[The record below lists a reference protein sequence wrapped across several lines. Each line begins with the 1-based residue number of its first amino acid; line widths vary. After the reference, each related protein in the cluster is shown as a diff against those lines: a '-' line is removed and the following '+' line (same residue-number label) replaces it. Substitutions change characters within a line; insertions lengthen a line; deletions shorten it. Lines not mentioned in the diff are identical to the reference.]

1 MHFFFPVNVHPKF
14 FKRLTISLVN
24 PTPWE
29 LGLFENR
36 LWLSSLSCWV
46 FFFFFFFQMSLGPKG
61 RGEVRN
67 TPHLMRRES
76 WSSTNCANLGL
87 IAIFFFSTSNYLYS
101 SVCPTVTLT
110 RNNHRGLFTRSLW
123 KKTLWSSPRRLCS
136 KRRIIMDSQQ
146 TQNQPLSTRRLH
158 NSISIKI
165 LSCPCSL
172 TKLVNFR

>member
-1 MHFFFPVNVHPKF
+1 MCTQSFSNVWLFPWWIQP
-14 FKRLTISLVN
+14 
-24 PTPWE
+24 
-29 LGLFENR
+29 LGSWDCLKIDFDY
-36 LWLSSLSCWV
+36 LLYLAGF

-67 TPHLMRRES
+67 PPHLMRRES
-76 WSSTNCANLGL
+76 WSPTNCANLGL